1 MAEVTAELRF
11 IRLRK
16 LIDEGKE
23 REMKETV
30 RQRKEVER
38 KITKVEKEIKVKE
51 KELKELMK
59 DVEVMEQDLI
69 EQIVI
74 MEKGGLDEEERARAV
89 EKLKADEMRKLDW
102 EINIDERRDM
112 VGKSKK
118 QKEDLERD
126 VLIINEYIQ
135 KYREEEKETEKRKRC
150 DNDDR

>member
-1 MAEVTAELRF
+1 
-11 IRLRK
+11 
-16 LIDEGKE
+16 
-23 REMKETV
+23 
-30 RQRKEVER
+30 
-38 KITKVEKEIKVKE
+38 
-51 KELKELMK
+51 MK
-59 DVEVMEQDLI
+59 DVEVMKQDLI

-102 EINIDERRDM
+102 EIKIDERRDM

-135 KYREEEKETEKRKRC
+135 KYREEEKEKEKRKRC
-150 DNDDR
+150 DNDDDNDREAKKQKPVSISLKLYQTLLNYIEHIFFFS